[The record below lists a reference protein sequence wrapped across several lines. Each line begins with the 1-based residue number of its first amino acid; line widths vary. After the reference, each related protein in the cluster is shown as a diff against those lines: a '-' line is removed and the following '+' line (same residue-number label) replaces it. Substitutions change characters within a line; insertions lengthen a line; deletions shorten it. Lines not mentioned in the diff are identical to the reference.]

1 MAQPRPCGTLS
12 HMRERRTGPD
22 RRQRHLIPEAL
33 ERKKE
38 RRGDER
44 RDFPRRTVALDV
56 REPGKKSRSC
66 VGDLSAEGAAF
77 VTTTPPEGDVV
88 ELMVSIPT
96 YVGPIVTRGLVVGR
110 TGLENGVMVSLVFP
124 DIDVEAQLAIA
135 QWLEMN

>member
-1 MAQPRPCGTLS
+1 MAPAQPCGTLS
-12 HMRERRTGPD
+12 RMPERRTGLD
-22 RRQRHLIPEAL
+22 RRRRHLVPEAL

-38 RRGDER
+38 RRISER

-66 VGDLSAEGAAF
+66 IGNLSPEGAAF

-96 YVGPIVTRGLVVGR
+96 YVGPIVTRGHVVGR
-110 TGLENGVMVSLVFP
+110 TRLENGVLVSLVFP

-135 QWLEMN
+135 QWLELN